1 MSSTIETPYFGLIPA
16 TWKTSRFKYCFDL
29 GKGLSITKA
38 DLIDEGIPVI
48 SYGQIHSKTNS
59 GTHLSSSLLRFIP
72 KSVTKRSA
80 LLNNGDIVFAD
91 TSEDYSG
98 IGNAVFVDCDKTVYA
113 GYHTIWARGKNQC
126 ILPKYGAYLFLTDEW
141 RNQIRLNS
149 FGVKVY
155 SITQNL
161 LVSTVVL
168 VPPLAVQEHII
179 SFLDKKCS
187 EIDSLSSDIQKEI
200 ETLEA
205 YKDSI
210 ISVSTTRGLSGSE
223 LKPSGIRWCPQI
235 PYNWNRVP
243 SKTLFK
249 LRQQKALPGDKQLTS
264 SQKHGILY
272 QEDFMRLENQQVV
285 LVDKDFSILK
295 HVEPGDFVISMRSFQ
310 GGLEYSELRGSI
322 SSAYVMLIP
331 DRTQIYPPFYRWF
344 FKSKKYI
351 NALQSTSNL
360 VRDGQAM
367 RFSNFAQIDLFDIP
381 LHEQQEIAK
390 YLDSKCSEIDSI
402 ISSKK
407 QQIEALT
414 SYKKSLIYEYVTG
427 KREVL

>member
-1 MSSTIETPYFGLIPA
+1 MAREMKDS
-16 TWKTSRFKYCFDL
+16 
-29 GKGLSITKA
+29 
-38 DLIDEGIPVI
+38 GIPWIGYINSRYQIIRLKYVCKILDEFRTPITADKRQQDSEILYDYYGASGVI
-48 SYGQIHSKTNS
+48 DKIDGYTIDDDVLLIGEDGAN
-59 GTHLSSSLLRFIP
+59 LLLRNLPLIYQVHGKAWINNHAHILKPMQMLDYFYAFYMLESLDITLYITGAAQP
-72 KSVTKRSA
+72 KFNQFA
-80 LLNNGDIVFAD
+80 L
-91 TSEDYSG
+91 
-98 IGNAVFVDCDKTVYA
+98 
-113 GYHTIWARGKNQC
+113 KNMHV
-126 ILPKYGAYLFLTDEW
+126 ILPPIAEQIKIANFLC
-141 RNQIRLNS
+141 S
-149 FGVKVY
+149 
-155 SITQNL
+155 
-161 LVSTVVL
+161 
-168 VPPLAVQEHII
+168 
-179 SFLDKKCS
+179 KCT
-187 EIDSLSSDIQKEI
+187 EIDSISSDIQKEI
-200 ETLEA
+200 EILEA

-235 PYNWNRVP
+235 PNNWSRVP

-249 LRQQKALPGDKQLTS
+249 LRQQKALSGDKQLTS

-272 QEDFMRLENQQVV
+272 QDDFMRLENQQVV

-310 GGLEYSELRGSI
+310 GGLEYSELKGSI

-331 DRTQIYPPFYRWF
+331 DRTKVYPPFYRWF

-381 LHEQQEIAK
+381 LYEQQEIAK

-407 QQIEALT
+407 QQLETLT
-414 SYKKSLIYEYVTG
+414 AYKKSLIVTG
-427 KREVL
+427 KKEVPAV